1 MIKMYFRDYIGII
14 VKTLILTLIFTPL
27 LIGLFYLMNS
37 NINFAYY
44 ISDVLDIP
52 RDLSLTITSVGFAN
66 NIIILMTVFE
76 LGFVFWIV
84 NKITNTTIY
93 DNVKEFIINL

>member
-1 MIKMYFRDYIGII
+1 MYFRDYIGII

-27 LIGLFYLMNS
+27 LIGLFLFYLMNS

-52 RDLSLTITSVGFAN
+52 RDLSLTITSAGFAN

>member
-1 MIKMYFRDYIGII
+1 MYFRDYISII
-14 VKTLILTLIFTPL
+14 TKTLILTLIFTPL
-27 LIGLFYLMNS
+27 LIGVFYLMNS

-52 RDLSLTITSVGFAN
+52 HDLSLTVMSAGFAN

-76 LGFVFWIV
+76 LGVGFWLV
-84 NKITNTTIY
+84 NKITKTTVY
-93 DNVKEFIINL
+93 DNVREFIINL